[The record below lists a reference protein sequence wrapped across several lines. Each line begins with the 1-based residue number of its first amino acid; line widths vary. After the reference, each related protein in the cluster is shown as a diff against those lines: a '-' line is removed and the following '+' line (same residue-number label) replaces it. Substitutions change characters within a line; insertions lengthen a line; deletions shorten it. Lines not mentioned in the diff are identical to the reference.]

1 MVLITNILTAILIQ
15 DPTGIVFPK
24 PLEYGAIGA
33 LVLWLGWAYVKENKE
48 RIANQKEYKDELAK
62 ITIDYRT
69 ELAKVQSEKDKLYVE
84 LSSNKKELEDIL
96 EKLKSL
102 KP

>member
-24 PLEYGAIGA
+24 PLEYVAIGA

-48 RIANQKEYKDELAK
+48 RITNQKEYKDELAK

-96 EKLKSL
+96 DKLKSL